1 MIKKNFLIMVIFNH
15 ISKNLPL
22 VIYVKEKR
30 HFKKSNRCSNKT
42 KRQFALRR
50 IQKGGQNE
58 NCF

>member
-1 MIKKNFLIMVIFNH
+1 MVIFNH
-15 ISKNLPL
+15 ISKNLSL

-30 HFKKSNRCSNKT
+30 HFKKSNKCSNKT

-58 NCF
+58 NSFQ